1 VIESPSLHPSPHCL
15 PAGRQRERGGVREI
29 DGNRMKLVTAKKVLT
44 VTILLSLLL
53 LLVILIS
60 ITLGSVRVPPL
71 RSIRILFQ
79 GILGLKGGRSEMER
93 TIILSLRLPRAILAG
108 LVGAGLSV
116 SGATFQALLRNP
128 LADPYILGVSS
139 GAAVGAII
147 AILLGLGIFSFGL
160 PLASFLGALLTILVV
175 FYFGRQDGKIHPNT
189 LLLAGVIIGSF
200 LSALI
205 MFFLSVSRKE
215 ELHTIIFWL
224 MGDFSFSNGRAIL
237 IVLPYILLGVF
248 LLYFRSRPL
257 NLILSGEENAVQL
270 GVDIERMKL
279 VSYLLASLITAA
291 SVSVCGLIGFVGLII
306 PHSVRLIFGPDHRL
320 LIPAS
325 ALIGASF
332 LIASDTFART
342 LLAPTELPVG
352 VITAAFGGPFFIYLL
367 RTRKVIKTL

>member
-1 VIESPSLHPSPHCL
+1 
-15 PAGRQRERGGVREI
+15 
-29 DGNRMKLVTAKKVLT
+29 MKLITPKKVLT
-44 VTILLSLLL
+44 VSIFLSLLL
-53 LLVILIS
+53 ILVILIS
-60 ITLGSVRVPPL
+60 ITMGSVKVPPL

-79 GILGLKGGRSEMER
+79 SILGLKGGGNETER

-139 GAAVGAII
+139 GAAVGAIL
-147 AILLGLGIFSFGL
+147 AILLGLSTFSFGL
-160 PLASFLGALLTILVV
+160 PLISFLGALLTVLIV

-205 MFFLSVSRKE
+205 MFFISVSQKE

-224 MGDFSFSNGRAIL
+224 MGDFSFSNARAIL
-237 IVLPYILLGVF
+237 IIFPYILLGFF
-248 LLYFRSRPL
+248 LLYLRSRHL

-270 GVDIERMKL
+270 GVDVEKLKL
-279 VSYLLASLITAA
+279 VSYLSASLITAA

-306 PHSVRLIFGPDHRL
+306 PHAVRLIFGPDHRL

-325 ALIGASF
+325 ALVGASF
-332 LIASDTFART
+332 LIASDTVART
-342 LLAPTELPVG
+342 LLSPTELPVG

-367 RTRKVIKTL
+367 RTRKVIKII

>member
-1 VIESPSLHPSPHCL
+1 
-15 PAGRQRERGGVREI
+15 
-29 DGNRMKLVTAKKVLT
+29 MKLVTPKKVLT
-44 VTILLSLLL
+44 VSILLGILLI
-53 LLVILIS
+53 LVMLVS
-60 ITLGSVRVPPL
+60 ITMGSVKVPPM

-79 GILGLKGGRSEMER
+79 SILGLKGAGSETER

-108 LVGAGLSV
+108 FVGAGLSV
-116 SGATFQALLRNP
+116 AGATFQALLRNP

-147 AILLGLGIFSFGL
+147 AILLGLSTSSLGL

-175 FYFGRQDGKIHPNT
+175 FYFGRQDRKIHPNT

-205 MFFLSVSRKE
+205 MFFISVSQKE

-224 MGDFSFSNGRAIL
+224 MGDFSFSSGRAIL
-237 IVLPYILLGVF
+237 VIFPYVLLGVI
-248 LLYFRSRPL
+248 LLYLRSRHL
-257 NLILSGEENAVQL
+257 NLILSGEENAIQL
-270 GVDIERMKL
+270 GVDVERLKL
-279 VSYLLASLITAA
+279 VSYLSASLITAA

-320 LIPAS
+320 LIPS
-325 ALIGASF
+325 AALVGASF

-342 LLAPTELPVG
+342 ILAPTELPVG

-367 RTRKVIKTL
+367 KTRKVIKTL

>member
-1 VIESPSLHPSPHCL
+1 
-15 PAGRQRERGGVREI
+15 
-29 DGNRMKLVTAKKVLT
+29 MKIITQKKVLT
-44 VTILLSLLL
+44 ISIFLSLLL
-53 LLVILIS
+53 ILVIFVCIM
-60 ITLGSVRVPPL
+60 TGSVRVQPF

-79 GILGLKGGRSEMER
+79 SILGLKGGGSETER

-147 AILLGLGIFSFGL
+147 AILLGLGTSSFGL
-160 PLASFLGALLTILVV
+160 PLASFLGALLTVLVV
-175 FYFGRQDGKIHPNT
+175 FYFGRQDGTIHPHAVV
-189 LLLAGVIIGSF
+189 LAGVITGSF

-205 MFFLSVSRKE
+205 MFFISVSQRE
-215 ELHTIIFWL
+215 ELHTILFWL
-224 MGDFSFSNGRAIL
+224 MGDFSFSNARAIL
-237 IVLPYILLGVF
+237 IIFPYILLGIT
-248 LLYFRSRPL
+248 LLYLRSRHL

-270 GVDIERMKL
+270 GVDVERLKL
-279 VSYLLASLITAA
+279 VSYLSASLITAA

-342 LLAPTELPVG
+342 LLAPVELPVG

-367 RTRKVIKTL
+367 RTRKVIRTL

>member
-1 VIESPSLHPSPHCL
+1 
-15 PAGRQRERGGVREI
+15 
-29 DGNRMKLVTAKKVLT
+29 MKIVTLKKVLIVST
-44 VTILLSLLL
+44 LLSLLL
-53 LLVILIS
+53 IFIILLSV
-60 ITLGSVRVPPL
+60 TMGSVKVPAL

-79 GILGLKGGRSEMER
+79 SILGLKTTGNETER
-93 TIILSLRLPRAILAG
+93 VIILSLRFPRAILAG

-116 SGATFQALLRNP
+116 SGATLQALLRNP

-139 GAAVGAII
+139 GAAVGVIV
-147 AILLGLGIFSFGL
+147 AILMGLSTHSFGL
-160 PLASFLGALLTILVV
+160 PLASFVGAILTVIVV

-205 MFFLSVSRKE
+205 MFFISVSQKE

-224 MGDFSFSNGRAIL
+224 MGDFSFSNVRAIL
-237 IVLPYILLGVF
+237 VILPYILLGILV
-248 LLYFRSRPL
+248 LYLRSRQL

-270 GVDIERMKL
+270 GVDVERLKVL
-279 VSYLLASLITAA
+279 SYLFASLITAA

-306 PHSVRLIFGPDHRL
+306 PHSVRLVFGPDHRL
-320 LIPAS
+320 LIPSS
-325 ALIGASF
+325 ALVGASF

-367 RTRKVIKTL
+367 RTRKVVRTL

>member
-1 VIESPSLHPSPHCL
+1 
-15 PAGRQRERGGVREI
+15 
-29 DGNRMKLVTAKKVLT
+29 MKIITFKKVLT
-44 VTILLSLLL
+44 ISILLSFLLI
-53 LLVILIS
+53 LVILIS
-60 ITLGSVRVPPL
+60 VTMGSVKVPPL

-79 GILGLKGGRSEMER
+79 SILGLKGGGNETER

-139 GAAVGAII
+139 GAAVGAIL
-147 AILLGLGIFSFGL
+147 AILLGLGTFSFGL
-160 PLASFLGALLTILVV
+160 PLISFLGALLTVLIV

-205 MFFLSVSRKE
+205 MFFISVSQKE

-224 MGDFSFSNGRAIL
+224 MGDFSFSNARAIL
-237 IVLPYILLGVF
+237 IVFPYILLGFFV
-248 LLYFRSRPL
+248 LYLRSRHL

-270 GVDIERMKL
+270 GVDVEKLKL
-279 VSYLLASLITAA
+279 VSYISASLITAA

-306 PHSVRLIFGPDHRL
+306 PHAVRLIFGPDHRV

-325 ALIGASF
+325 ALVGASF
-332 LIASDTFART
+332 LIASDTVART

-352 VITAAFGGPFFIYLL
+352 VITAVFGGPFFIYLL
-367 RTRKVIKTL
+367 KTRKVIKTL

>member
-1 VIESPSLHPSPHCL
+1 
-15 PAGRQRERGGVREI
+15 
-29 DGNRMKLVTAKKVLT
+29 MKTVTLKKVLAIS
-44 VTILLSLLL
+44 ILLGLLL
-53 LLVILIS
+53 ILVILIS
-60 ITLGSVRVPPL
+60 VTMGSVKIPPL

-79 GILGLKGGRSEMER
+79 SVLGLTGEGSETER
-93 TIILSLRLPRAILAG
+93 TIILSLRLPRAVLAG
-108 LVGAGLSV
+108 FVGAGLSV

-147 AILLGLGIFSFGL
+147 AILLGLGTSSFGL

-175 FYFGRQDGKIHPNT
+175 FYFGKQDGKLHPNT

-205 MFFLSVSRKE
+205 MFFISISQRE

-224 MGDFSFSNGRAIL
+224 MGDFSFSNARAIL
-237 IVLPYILLGVF
+237 IIFPYILLGVF
-248 LLYFRSRPL
+248 LLYLHSRHL

-270 GVDIERMKL
+270 GVDVEKL
-279 VSYLLASLITAA
+279 KLISYLSASLITAA

-320 LIPAS
+320 LIPSS
-325 ALIGASF
+325 ALLGASF
-332 LIASDTFART
+332 LIVSDTFART
-342 LLAPTELPVG
+342 LLAPVELPVG

-367 RTRKVIKTL
+367 KTRKAIKTL

>member
-1 VIESPSLHPSPHCL
+1 
-15 PAGRQRERGGVREI
+15 
-29 DGNRMKLVTAKKVLT
+29 MKIITFKKVLT
-44 VTILLSLLL
+44 ISILLSLLL
-53 LLVILIS
+53 ILVILVS
-60 ITLGSVRVPPL
+60 ITMGSVKVPPF
-71 RSIRILFQ
+71 RSIRILLES
-79 GILGLKGGRSEMER
+79 ILGLKGGGSDTER

-108 LVGAGLSV
+108 FVGAGLSI

-147 AILLGLGIFSFGL
+147 ALLLGLSTFSLGL

-175 FYFGRQDGKIHPNT
+175 FYFGRQEGKIHPNT

-205 MFFLSVSRKE
+205 MFFISVSQKE

-224 MGDFSFSNGRAIL
+224 MGDFSFANPRAIL
-237 IVLPYILLGVF
+237 IIFPYILLGIF
-248 LLYFRSRPL
+248 LLYRRSREL
-257 NLILSGEENAVQL
+257 NIILSGEEHAVQL
-270 GVDIERMKL
+270 GVDVEKLKL
-279 VSYLLASLITAA
+279 VSYISASLITAA

-320 LIPAS
+320 LIPSA

-342 LLAPTELPVG
+342 ILSPTELPVG

>member
-1 VIESPSLHPSPHCL
+1 
-15 PAGRQRERGGVREI
+15 
-29 DGNRMKLVTAKKVLT
+29 MKIITLKKVITLS
-44 VTILLSLLL
+44 ILLSLLL
-53 LLVILIS
+53 ILVILIS
-60 ITLGSVRVPPL
+60 VTMGSVKVPPL

-79 GILGLKGGRSEMER
+79 SLLGLKGTESETER

-108 LVGAGLSV
+108 FVGAGLSV
-116 SGATFQALLRNP
+116 SGVTFQALLRNP

-139 GAAVGAII
+139 GAAVGAIL
-147 AILLGLGIFSFGL
+147 AILLGLGTFSLGL
-160 PLASFLGALLTILVV
+160 PLASFLGAFLTILVV
-175 FYFGRQDGKIHPNT
+175 FYFGKQDGKIHPNT

-205 MFFLSVSRKE
+205 MFFISVSQKE

-224 MGDFSFSNGRAIL
+224 MGDFSFSNARAIL
-237 IVLPYILLGVF
+237 IIFPYILLGGL
-248 LLYFRSRPL
+248 LLYLRSRHL
-257 NLILSGEENAVQL
+257 NLILSGEESAIQL
-270 GVDIERMKL
+270 GVNVEKLKL
-279 VSYLLASLITAA
+279 VSYLSASLITAA

>member
-1 VIESPSLHPSPHCL
+1 
-15 PAGRQRERGGVREI
+15 
-29 DGNRMKLVTAKKVLT
+29 MKTLTRKKVITLSILL
-44 VTILLSLLL
+44 TILLGF
-53 LLVILIS
+53 VILFS
-60 ITLGSVRVPPL
+60 IMVGSVKVRPL
-71 RSIRILFQ
+71 RSITILLQ
-79 GILGLKGGRSEMER
+79 SILGLKGAGTETER
-93 TIILSLRLPRAILAG
+93 AIILSLRLPRALLAG

-116 SGATFQALLRNP
+116 SGAIFQALLRNP

-147 AILLGLGIFSFGL
+147 AILMGLSSLSIGL
-160 PLASFLGALLTILVV
+160 PLASFIGAFLTILIV
-175 FYFGRQDGKIHPNT
+175 FNFGRQDGKMHPNT

-205 MFFLSVSRKE
+205 MFFISISQKE

-224 MGDFSFSNGRAIL
+224 MGDFSFSNPQAVYMIF
-237 IVLPYILLGVF
+237 PYIFFGFIF
-248 LLYFRSRPL
+248 LYLRARQL
-257 NLILSGEENAVQL
+257 NLILSGEESALQM
-270 GVDIERMKL
+270 GVDVERLKL
-279 VSYLLASLITAA
+279 ISYLLASLITAA
-291 SVSVCGLIGFVGLII
+291 SVSVCGLIGFVGLIV

-320 LIPAS
+320 LLPSA

-367 RTRKVIKTL
+367 RTRKVVKTL

>member
-1 VIESPSLHPSPHCL
+1 M
-15 PAGRQRERGGVREI
+15 RF
-29 DGNRMKLVTAKKVLT
+29 MKIITFKKVLT
-44 VTILLSLLL
+44 ISILLSLL
-53 LLVILIS
+53 VILVVLVS
-60 ITLGSVRVPPL
+60 ITMGSVKVPPF
-71 RSIRILFQ
+71 RSIHILFQ
-79 GILGLKGGRSEMER
+79 SILGLKGAGSETER

-108 LVGAGLSV
+108 FVGAGLSI

-147 AILLGLGIFSFGL
+147 AILFGLSTFSLGL
-160 PLASFLGALLTILVV
+160 PLASFMGALLTILVV
-175 FYFGRQDGKIHPNT
+175 FYFGRQEGKIHPNT

-205 MFFLSVSRKE
+205 MFFISVSQKE

-224 MGDFSFSNGRAIL
+224 MGDFSFANPRAIL
-237 IVLPYILLGVF
+237 IIFPYILLGVF
-248 LLYFRSRPL
+248 LLYRRSRQL
-257 NLILSGEENAVQL
+257 NLILSGEEHAVQL
-270 GVDIERMKL
+270 GVDVERLKL
-279 VSYLLASLITAA
+279 VSYVSASLITAA

-320 LIPAS
+320 LIPS
-325 ALIGASF
+325 AALVGASF

-342 LLAPTELPVG
+342 ILSPTELPVG

-367 RTRKVIKTL
+367 RTRKVIKIL